1 MSTMQGTEITRQFDE
16 HGPIYVYDDGPYRY
30 MSFGSGGEQSR
41 IDRSRPD
48 YPVYQY
54 LQVMLLG
61 LLYQPAPQQAL
72 MLGLGGGSLVHA
84 LLSYSANLEI
94 TVAELRQQ
102 VLNTATEYF
111 QLPDTPRLTITIS
124 DAMEYLCQ
132 QNSTYDLIFTDL
144 FSDTGMQHQQ
154 LQKEYLEQCYR
165 LLSDQGVLVLNL
177 WDEGHGYH
185 PRANQQLSDL
195 FGDNWLCCTV
205 DSGNLIAFGFKGGK
219 PESNPRALLNGAKKL
234 EKRLGFPARKLLNR
248 IRES

>member
-1 MSTMQGTEITRQFDE
+1 MSNMQGIEITRNFDE
-16 HGPIYVYDDGPYRY
+16 YGPIYVYDDGPYRY

-41 IDRSRPD
+41 IDRSRPE

-72 MLGLGGGSLVHA
+72 MLGLGGGSLIHS
-84 LLSYSANLEI
+84 LLHYSPELQI
-94 TVAELRQQ
+94 DVAELRPQ
-102 VLNTATEYF
+102 VLNTAIEHF

-124 DAMEYLCQ
+124 DAMDYLEQ
-132 QNSTYDLIFTDL
+132 ATGQADLIFTDL
-144 FSDTGMQHQQ
+144 FSDTGMQQQQ
-154 LQKEYLEQCYR
+154 LQQDYLQHCYR

-195 FGDNWLCCTV
+195 FGDNWLCSTV

-234 EKRLGFPARKLLNR
+234 EKKLDFPARKLLNR
-248 IRES
+248 IREI